1 MKDKNIPVIE
11 FQIQL
16 QVDPTQTSTSVSP
29 FGAPPVF
36 TYVAWI
42 WSGSLGAYCIAAGL
56 RSGLLKNWKTDLLI
70 AGIGWGLWWVIS
82 KTLVGL
88 EAGALFNCSQMIF
101 ISNVIISLKIC
112 FGYYFLFQFK
122 ITSPDYWQM
131 SCRLVSIFFWRGLFR
146 LIE

>member
-1 MKDKNIPVIE
+1 MSFEFFFVICKKKNDMKDKNIPAIE

-56 RSGLLKNWKTDLLI
+56 RSGLLKN
-70 AGIGWGLWWVIS
+70 
-82 KTLVGL
+82 
-88 EAGALFNCSQMIF
+88 
-101 ISNVIISLKIC
+101 
-112 FGYYFLFQFK
+112 
-122 ITSPDYWQM
+122 
-131 SCRLVSIFFWRGLFR
+131 
-146 LIE
+146 